1 MNSCELCGKE
11 FNFPYLLLR
20 HLNKKNPCSS
30 NIFSAK
36 KLENV
41 QDLEKNVC
49 ENKKNVC
56 DDKKNVCDGQK
67 NVCEIKKNVCDEIEK
82 NFSDKKF
89 ECERCKK
96 VLKSNQGLKRHSKVC
111 KGVHVLQCP
120 TCLKTFSDRSSKS
133 IHIKNVKCSPEEK
146 VNLEEENRLLRK
158 ENAILKSK
166 GSNVVNNNNSHNTS
180 YITNYTTIKYELKYN
195 PETRCLTT
203 DDPDAPFP
211 ELLCFNGFKLEAA
224 RSKLKDID
232 KDMLQEH
239 IDNVRD
245 RKDYYSL
252 YTFFFRNVDN
262 RRLQMFNLGKNN
274 NATHAQVFNNGAI
287 EKVEKSQL
295 FENVC
300 KYIGQYLLN
309 MSIENADVITMITTE
324 QASKTAFLEVT
335 RDRSN
340 VFEYYRAME

>member
-1 MNSCELCGKE
+1 MHNCSECGK
-11 FNFPYLLLR
+11 NFPFASKLLR
-20 HLNKKNPCSS
+20 HLNKKNPCTS
-30 NIFSAK
+30 NIFSTEK
-36 KLENV
+36 KEIP
-41 QDLEKNVC
+41 EKTLS
-49 ENKKNVC
+49 
-56 DDKKNVCDGQK
+56 
-67 NVCEIKKNVCDEIEK
+67 
-82 NFSDKKF
+82 SDKKVY
-89 ECERCKK
+89 ENDKK
-96 VLKSNQGLKRHSKVC
+96 VYDGDKKVYVPDEKVICDKCEKILKNNRNLQKHQKSC

-120 TCLKTFSDRSSKS
+120 TCMKKFSNKSSKHQ
-133 IHIKNVKCSPEEK
+133 HIKNVKCTKSKEQ
-146 VNLEEENRLLRK
+146 VDLEEENKALREK
-158 ENAILKSK
+158 VAILEATKM
-166 GSNVVNNNNSHNTS
+166 GTVTNNTTNHNNN
-180 YITNYTTIKYELKYN
+180 YVTNYTIKYEVRYD

-203 DDPDAPFP
+203 DDPNAPFP

-232 KDMLQEH
+232 KDLLQEH
-239 IDNVRD
+239 IDNVRH

-300 KYIGQYLLN
+300 RYIGQYLLN
-309 MSIENADVITMITTE
+309 MSIENADVITMLTTE

-335 RDRSN
+335 RDRSHM
-340 VFEYYRAME
+340 FEYYRSKE